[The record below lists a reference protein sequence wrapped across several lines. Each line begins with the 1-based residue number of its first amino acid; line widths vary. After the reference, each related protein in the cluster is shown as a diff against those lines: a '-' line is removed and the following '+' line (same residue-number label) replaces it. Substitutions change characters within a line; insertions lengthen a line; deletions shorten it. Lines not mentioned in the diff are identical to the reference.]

1 MPTTIKQAR
10 RGFERT
16 LDRKADVEDYDPGV
30 MTDFEGIG
38 SPRVSNLVNH
48 AYVRIG
54 DEESSAKV
62 LNVKVPYITDLAV
75 WVGIDPVDG
84 AYQVMGLRA
93 DPYLMSGQSYYP
105 PVAEHHE
112 SHEWEA
118 FTANGGYDLVWSS
131 FEQIT
136 TLMLRPAA
144 DLGIFWVR
152 LNEGPMPR
160 STGWVWISAA
170 NGNTVTLNLAGD
182 VPGAGGLVALVYIDS
197 AGDLQRRL
205 SGVVAI
211 GALDITLTP
220 APNTGEYPI
229 ASVQLYSTQTH
240 IQHNYATQ
248 DITQLRYPQYSVA
261 GEDQL
266 GSGNRKLIELGY

>member
-1 MPTTIKQAR
+1 MPSTSIKQTR
-10 RGFERT
+10 RAYDKV
-16 LDRKADVEDYDPGV
+16 LDRKANVGDYQPAV
-30 MTDFEGIG
+30 MGDGRG
-38 SPRVSNLVNH
+38 NVRVTTLQSH
-48 AYVRIG
+48 AWVRIG
-54 DEESSAKV
+54 NEEAPAKV
-62 LNVKVPYITDLAV
+62 LNIKAPYIDDLAV

-84 AYQVMGLRA
+84 IYQIMGLRG

-105 PVAEHHE
+105 TIPEHHE

-136 TLMLRPAA
+136 TLMLRPAS
-144 DLGIFWVR
+144 DLGPFWVR

-160 STGWVWISAA
+160 AAGWVWISAA

-182 VPGAGGLVALVYIDS
+182 VPGAGGLVALVYID
-197 AGDLQRRL
+197 ANGDLQRRL
-205 SGVVAI
+205 SGIVAI
-211 GALDITLTP
+211 AALDITLTP

-229 ASVQLYSTQTH
+229 ASVQLYSTQTT

-266 GSGNRKLIELGY
+266 GSGNRKLIELSY